1 MTESNQLTLFSEN
14 QFANLSKTAWTPKG
28 DLSQRDWQE
37 FGEALGK
44 LKSSSQW
51 WIGDWWAYGEHRYGD
66 RKAIVESDDWE
77 GARYETCK
85 NYASVCR
92 VFETSLRN
100 DLLSFSHHSI
110 VVSLPEDWR
119 TKLLDWACEP
129 LKEGKSKPH
138 SVRALEQKVKEAQQF
153 INAGWTQ
160 SQLERKE
167 ALDTGATV
175 LVNKSKGDDGKLID
189 GALIAYADAKGLLVP
204 IDRTSDWGN
213 PFVMDADGD
222 RDTVCDNFAFY
233 LERKPSLQK
242 RIVKDLKGKALQCWC
257 YPERCHGETLI
268 KSLEELVNGTA
279 KS

>member
-1 MTESNQLTLFSEN
+1 MQNNQLTLFSEN
-14 QFANLSKTAWTPKG
+14 QFANLSKTAWTPSG
-28 DLSQRDWQE
+28 ELTQRDWQE

-77 GARYETCK
+77 GARFETCK

-92 VFETSLRN
+92 AFETSLRN
-100 DLLSFSHHSI
+100 DLLSFSHHAI

-129 LKEGKSKPH
+129 LKEGKAKPH
-138 SVRALEQKVKEAQQF
+138 SVRALEQKVKEAKQF
-153 INAGWTQ
+153 IDAGWSQ
-160 SQLERKE
+160 SQLDRKE
-167 ALDTGATV
+167 ALERGETV
-175 LVNKSKGDDGKLID
+175 LVNKSKNDDGKAID
-189 GALIAYADAKGLLVP
+189 GALIAWADAKGLLVP

-222 RDTVCDNFAFY
+222 RDTVCDNFALY

-242 RIVKDLKGKALQCWC
+242 RLKELRGKALQCWC
-257 YPERCHGETLI
+257 FPERCHGETLLQ
-268 KSLEELVNGTA
+268 SLTQQILGE
-279 KS
+279 